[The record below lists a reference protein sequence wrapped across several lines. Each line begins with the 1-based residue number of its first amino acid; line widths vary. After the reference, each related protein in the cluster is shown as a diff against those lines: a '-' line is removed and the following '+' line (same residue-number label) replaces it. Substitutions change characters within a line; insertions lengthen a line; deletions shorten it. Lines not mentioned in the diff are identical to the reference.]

1 MIVAGFGFRKS
12 ADVTSLRS
20 ALALHDVAPD
30 LIATAAA
37 KADDKPFT
45 DLARA
50 LGVPA
55 DAVPPERLTAQ
66 PVLTC
71 SAASQKTYGTGSVAE
86 AAALAAAGPGARLL
100 GPRLISPDT
109 LATCAIAIGDPT

>member
-20 ALALHDVAPD
+20 ALALYDVAPD

-37 KADDKPFT
+37 KAGDKPFA

-55 DAVPPERLTAQ
+55 DAVPPERLTTQ

-100 GPRLISPDT
+100 GTRLISPDT
-109 LATCAIAIGDPT
+109 LATCAIAIGDPI